1 MYFVKGYCQMINH
14 TNTNDSEIINEDLIP
29 NEKLA
34 LVRGSL
40 VDTFLVAMHENDRK
54 SFTKRLK
61 MHIVRFGDGRNSYTR
76 ELVAAHEAGHALI
89 SHILGLNPSGSRISK
104 DINSDVWRGFTSQ
117 DCMGE
122 FEAGRNQPKSI
133 AMAMCLLSGWLAEG
147 IVGGVF
153 DNYSS
158 PEEKILASDIIN
170 KILETTEETYRSLFS
185 VFFIRTIVLINQ
197 NILVAQNIQKHLYC
211 HDSIDQKQLNVFL
224 NNIPVESYN
233 SLSLK
238 LIKESI

>member
-34 LVRGSL
+34 LVRGNL
-40 VDTFLVAMHENDRK
+40 VDTFLDAMHENDRK

-61 MHIVRFGDGRNSYTR
+61 MHIVRFGDGRNSYTK

-89 SHILGLNPSGSRISK
+89 AHILGLSPSGSRISK
-104 DINSDVWRGFTSQ
+104 DINSDVWRGFTCQ

-122 FEAGRNQPKSI
+122 FKAGRNQPKSV

-147 IVGGVF
+147 IVGGVV
-153 DNYSS
+153 DNNSLT
-158 PEEKILASDIIN
+158 EEKLLAFDIIN
-170 KILETTEETYRSLFS
+170 RVSEVTETTFVSLCSVIYR
-185 VFFIRTIVLINQ
+185 RTLLLIEQ
-197 NILVAQNIQKHLYC
+197 NILVAKNIQKHLYC
-211 HDSIDQKQLNVFL
+211 YGSIDQKQLNIFL

-238 LIKESI
+238 LIKESK